1 MGGGMSIVE
10 ESVAR
15 LPKQSVS
22 AFRVKLE
29 NRLDCLERILKNID
43 LMGRFDEICF
53 LIANS
58 VTCPKQKTKL
68 LLCGNGGSASQA
80 QHIAAEF
87 VCRFKDDREALPAI
101 ALTTD
106 APILTAVSNDYSYE
120 NIFSRQLEALG
131 WNGDI
136 LIILSTSGNSPNCIR
151 AAKTA
156 KDRRIITIG
165 FTNQDGGKLRELVD
179 FWIGVPEKNTAI
191 VQEMH
196 LILLHLLCEYV
207 DEFIRKEENK

>member
-1 MGGGMSIVE
+1 MKRWE
-10 ESVAR
+10 
-15 LPKQSVS
+15 
-22 AFRVKLE
+22 KLD
-29 NRLDCLERILKNID
+29 NRIKAIQRMLANTELLNSFE
-43 LMGRFDEICF
+43 EICF

-58 VTCPKQKTKL
+58 VTCPKPKRKVM
-68 LLCGNGGSASQA
+68 LCGNGGSASQA

-106 APILTAVSNDYSYE
+106 TSILTAVSNDYSYE
-120 NIFSRQLEALG
+120 NIFSRQIEALG

-136 LIILSTSGNSPNCIR
+136 LLILSTSGNSPNCIR

-179 FWIGVPEKNTAI
+179 FWVGIPEKNTAI

-196 LILLHLLCEYV
+196 LMLLHLLCEYV
-207 DEFIRKEENK
+207 DEFIRGEWVGG